1 MSSTRRRHLLTFAGA
16 AAGTALFAYAIQR
29 AGVPDIL
36 EGIRRVG
43 WGLTAILA
51 LAGLRFVVRAEC
63 WRLCVPPSVRLPRR
77 QAFTAF
83 LAGDAVGNVTPLGLL
98 ASEPTKILL
107 ARHHL
112 ATRESVASLALE
124 NLVYAASVVAMLG
137 FGVLAVL
144 LTIPLAAAM
153 RAVAIGLLA
162 ALAAGAIAAARIMRG
177 TWDDGRGARP
187 RWRERLAGVRVAVL
201 GFSADYSGRLWRV
214 FALDLLFH
222 AVAVVEIY
230 LTLGWLLP
238 GGGVTLSEAIIFE
251 TLNRVVTVAF
261 KFVPFR
267 IGVDEALTGGL
278 ATMLAMDPAAGV
290 ALAVVRKIRNLFWS
304 GAGLAIVAAHPARV
318 SATAPGAPAT
328 DHPGSVPAHRP

>member
-1 MSSTRRRHLLTFAGA
+1 
-16 AAGTALFAYAIQR
+16 
-29 AGVPDIL
+29 
-36 EGIRRVG
+36 
-43 WGLTAILA
+43 
-51 LAGLRFVVRAEC
+51 
-63 WRLCVPPSVRLPRR
+63 
-77 QAFTAF
+77 
-83 LAGDAVGNVTPLGLL
+83 
-98 ASEPTKILL
+98 
-107 ARHHL
+107 
-112 ATRESVASLALE
+112 
-124 NLVYAASVVAMLG
+124 
-137 FGVLAVL
+137 
-144 LTIPLAAAM
+144 
-153 RAVAIGLLA
+153 
-162 ALAAGAIAAARIMRG
+162 
-177 TWDDGRGARP
+177 
-187 RWRERLAGVRVAVL
+187 VL